1 MSQVI
6 LGTGRKTS
14 QQEEWLCQSI
24 ALVSTRPLQLQA
36 LQLREMFDRIKPKLL
51 SQDSDWQKK
60 KIQQFSNF
68 KKTTL
73 WNKISHKDCILGH
86 TDLAC
91 RECFIQIWY
100 LLKFWC
106 THLVC
111 MPLRQLESI
120 KVTWLGD
127 DSSHTCN

>member
-60 KIQQFSNF
+60 KYNNF
-68 KKTTL
+68 PILKKLHCGIRFLIKT
-73 WNKISHKDCILGH
+73 
-86 TDLAC
+86 A
-91 RECFIQIWY
+91 
-100 LLKFWC
+100 FWD
-106 THLVC
+106 T
-111 MPLRQLESI
+111 Q
-120 KVTWLGD
+120 T
-127 DSSHTCN
+127 